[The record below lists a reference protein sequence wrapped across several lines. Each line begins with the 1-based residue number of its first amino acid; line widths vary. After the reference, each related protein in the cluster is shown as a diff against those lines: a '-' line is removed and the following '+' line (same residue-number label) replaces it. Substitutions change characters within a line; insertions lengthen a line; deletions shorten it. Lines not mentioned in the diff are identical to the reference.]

1 MWDRGKKGKSH
12 THRLVSPH
20 RWTHRL
26 PFPRATPRHAEG
38 SAGQAVDSATPT
50 SIILNVSILLSL
62 PRGMQREKPRQVEKR
77 WNFLAHP
84 KIPAEEGITMA
95 PMIRNFR
102 FVNSDPGAINSPPPH
117 RFLTSLPLEL
127 DISNGWSPLQVDQLG
142 CPRRRGG
149 GGRCRVELRLRVA

>member
-1 MWDRGKKGKSH
+1 MRPRKKRKIRPSSLSQSNCFLTNCNKPHNPLSLSPDRFPLFLAGPTAYVSH
-12 THRLVSPH
+12 ER
-20 RWTHRL
+20 R
-26 PFPRATPRHAEG
+26 RALF
-38 SAGQAVDSATPT
+38 S
-50 SIILNVSILLSL
+50 SL

-95 PMIRNFR
+95 PMIRNFC

-117 RFLTSLPLEL
+117 RYLTSLPLEL
-127 DISNGWSPLQVDQLG
+127 DISNGWSPLRVDQLG

-149 GGRCRVELRLRVA
+149 GGCYRVELRLRVA

>member
-1 MWDRGKKGKSH
+1 MKKRKIRPSSLSQSDCFLTNYNKPH
-12 THRLVSPH
+12 NPLSLPRSVSPLP

-26 PFPRATPRHAEG
+26 RFLRATTR
-38 SAGQAVDSATPT
+38 V
-50 SIILNVSILLSL
+50 IFLSL
-62 PRGMQREKPRQVEKR
+62 PRGMQREKPQQVEKR

-102 FVNSDPGAINSPPPH
+102 FVNSDPGAINSPH

-127 DISNGWSPLQVDQLG
+127 DISNGWSPLRVDQLG
-142 CPRRRGG
+142 CPRR
-149 GGRCRVELRLRVA
+149 